1 MPSASYLT
9 FFHSFFLSFRSSPYE
24 ILLKATRVYK
34 DKILYMVYETLEEV
48 SVSQWTAQSHMIT
61 HTIMAQEQMCFFIN
75 RHGQWNLSYP
85 ACHAHLLEQEDAVS
99 GYCKAGL

>member
-1 MPSASYLT
+1 MPFASYLT
-9 FFHSFFLSFRSSPYE
+9 FFHSFFLSFLSFRSSPYE

-61 HTIMAQEQMCFFIN
+61 HYNGSGANVLFHQQTWAVEFELPSMPC
-75 RHGQWNLSYP
+75 SP
-85 ACHAHLLEQEDAVS
+85 AGAGGRCVWLL
-99 GYCKAGL
+99 